1 MIKVYYPH
9 GGKHFLLHWSSYD
22 ERGHVILARTETGVQ
37 QVAERLFQKH
47 WDAEI
52 IGYWEIDI
60 VSPSEKMQ
68 QENKEADHQSEVY
81 DLHFE
86 IIDWMRDLVEVG
98 ETLPSIF
105 SICSSYELEE
115 EDKEGVDEEDEWA
128 FQRHYLCKNCSS
140 TIKSSLSK
148 EELFAKYH
156 QAWREQFPIEQ
167 YINPK
172 LVISRAESARDGEA
186 LFYADISS
194 FGNHGQGVE
203 LQKFDPESPSYKDN
217 LFWFHQVRELDH
229 SSFSAVLLQKQKARK
244 EEQEKG
250 WAENEAAYEM
260 IEREQIKKVL
270 AIFQEGEEQQ

>member
-1 MIKVYYPH
+1 MIKVFYPH

-22 ERGHVILARTETGVQ
+22 ERGHVILARTEKGIQ
-37 QVAERLFQKH
+37 QVADRLFQKH

-52 IGYWEIDI
+52 KGYWEIDI

-68 QENKEADHQSEVY
+68 QEDKEANYQSEIY
-81 DLHFE
+81 DLYYE
-86 IIDWMRDLVEVG
+86 IIERMRDLVEAG
-98 ETLPSIF
+98 KTLPSIF
-105 SICSSYELEE
+105 SICTSYELEE
-115 EDKEGVDEEDEWA
+115 EDKGVVDEEDEWA
-128 FQRHYLCKNCSS
+128 SQRHYLCKNCSS

-148 EELFAKYH
+148 EELYAKYH

-167 YINPK
+167 YIDPK
-172 LVISRAESARDGEA
+172 LVISRATPVKDGEE

-194 FGNHGQGVE
+194 FGHHGQGVE

-244 EEQEKG
+244 EEQEKR
-250 WAENEAAYEM
+250 WEENEVANEM
-260 IEREQIKKVL
+260 IDRDQIKKVL
-270 AIFQEGEEQQ
+270 AIFQEGEEEQ